1 MLKLYGAP
9 ICSTCREVKQL
20 LDDKGIP
27 YEYVDITESTKN
39 LRAFLAMRDTL
50 PVYDEAKAE
59 GLVHTP
65 RAAVLLLDTLHE
77 DVLHF
82 NTTRVL
88 NEDPAQVDDVTRA
101 EKEARAPG
109 VVVGR

>member
-9 ICSTCREVKQL
+9 ICSTCREVTQL

-59 GLVHTP
+59 GRIGIPSFVWEDGSVT
-65 RAAVLLLDTLHE
+65 LDTDWLSAGGACT
-77 DVLHF
+77 DC
-82 NTTRVL
+82 
-88 NEDPAQVDDVTRA
+88 
-101 EKEARAPG
+101 
-109 VVVGR
+109 

>member
-1 MLKLYGAP
+1 MYLKTPQRCYILPKSP
-9 ICSTCREVKQL
+9 ICCVAFACIPPRSAAL

-59 GLVHTP
+59 GRIGIPSFVWEDGSVT
-65 RAAVLLLDTLHE
+65 LDTDWLSAGGACT
-77 DVLHF
+77 DC
-82 NTTRVL
+82 
-88 NEDPAQVDDVTRA
+88 
-101 EKEARAPG
+101 
-109 VVVGR
+109 

>member
-1 MLKLYGAP
+1 MHLALFGEYLFDFSDTLTHAGGKTYAEIIRSPHLLHLL
-9 ICSTCREVKQL
+9 KQL

-59 GLVHTP
+59 GRIGIPSFVWEDGSVT
-65 RAAVLLLDTLHE
+65 LDTDWLSAGGACT
-77 DVLHF
+77 DC
-82 NTTRVL
+82 
-88 NEDPAQVDDVTRA
+88 
-101 EKEARAPG
+101 
-109 VVVGR
+109 